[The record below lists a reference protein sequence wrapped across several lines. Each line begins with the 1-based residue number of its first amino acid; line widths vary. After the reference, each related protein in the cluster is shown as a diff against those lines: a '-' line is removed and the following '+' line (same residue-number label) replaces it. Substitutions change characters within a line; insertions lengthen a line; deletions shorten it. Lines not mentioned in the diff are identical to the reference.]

1 MTIKPSIMNTAATT
15 LSPAENLLEPVAHLS
30 IERTNPITAPLISLP
45 TATVQGEWDQTL
57 LRLREVCE
65 IVEAPKGVSAVHYA
79 YLTIKKIDDV
89 AAVERILFDNL
100 LLAIYTRTEHLNGT
114 IFFSGQWLW
123 RWRKAVPYVVEKVG
137 HVNRL
142 VPWQPQHQW
151 TYRFNIIEADM

>member
-1 MTIKPSIMNTAATT
+1 MNTAATT
-15 LSPAENLLEPVAHLS
+15 LSPAENLLEPAAHLS
-30 IERTNPITAPLISLP
+30 IERANPITAPLTSIP

-57 LRLREVCE
+57 QRLREVCE
-65 IVEAPKGVSAVHYA
+65 IVDAPARVSSMQYA
-79 YLTIKKIDDV
+79 YLTIKKPEDL

-100 LLAIYTRTEHLNGT
+100 LLAIYLRTEHLNGT

-123 RWRKAVPYVVEKVG
+123 RWRKAVPYSVEKVG